1 MQARARCQCLALAT
15 CPLWRKDCW
24 LAATWRAAALAERI
38 KPWSDRQYYGVS
50 ASLPLL
56 EFCRRAERID
66 TAANEKCCAW
76 SPMAK
81 TDKESAEE
89 LVISPRTANQHIAY
103 IFLKIDVTSRAAA
116 AYAIRN
122 RLV

>member
-1 MQARARCQCLALAT
+1 LQQPGGLLPWPNGLNPGAT
-15 CPLWRKDCW
+15 GNITASAPGVSWATLPPRKS
-24 LAATWRAAALAERI
+24 AG
-38 KPWSDRQYYGVS
+38 PHPS